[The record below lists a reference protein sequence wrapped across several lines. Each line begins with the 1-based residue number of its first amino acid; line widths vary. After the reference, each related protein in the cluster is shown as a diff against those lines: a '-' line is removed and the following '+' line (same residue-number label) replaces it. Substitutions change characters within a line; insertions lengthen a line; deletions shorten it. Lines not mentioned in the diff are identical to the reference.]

1 MKTPL
6 ELFEGKKEIYISLIP
21 VEAEFRF
28 AKYKLESD
36 DENKAILSQN
46 RNLVLAEMEQI
57 FMEILKIYDSEPIST
72 SNRSLKLAILKFKA
86 STSMFSVNFELNQE
100 IKKQVQNL
108 FLQQE
113 HAVKTQNFVQA
124 DLISGEAIKLMA
136 FSRKSLDFF
145 L

>member
-1 MKTPL
+1 
-6 ELFEGKKEIYISLIP
+6 LIP

>member
-1 MKTPL
+1 M
-6 ELFEGKKEIYISLIP
+6 IP